1 MYFKA
6 INSALAF
13 ALLLVTTSVVAE
25 PLAARQEGTP
35 CKATEPRCPD
45 GFHCCDL
52 PTTPTPFCVPEG
64 TFCL

>member
-35 CKATEPRCPD
+35 CKFKTKS
-45 GFHCCDL
+45 HHSS
-52 PTTPTPFCVPEG
+52 
-64 TFCL
+64 